1 MATVAAGSAA
11 DDNAAQTTTET
22 VTVTAAPGAG
32 SESAGDSS
40 SSGPDLSSSSGAPI
54 TVIDPNAGA
63 SGEGSGTATASSE
76 ALASATGQPPGPTGA
91 GETQDVGDAS
101 RTGGSSAA
109 ATTTAA
115 PDNAQ
120 TRAAKRMVA
129 AQCPTVLSARDIAGA
144 LGKSLPAQTIRVEDV
159 ANPDNKMTART
170 KCYYGTSDI
179 GAARPLVV
187 AIASFADTDAAAQQ
201 RDVTLSSEKAA
212 GAKVSNSDVVP
223 GDGEIKIMIRNGGLA
238 VTQVGAATVSIA
250 VADGVIGDPALRS
263 ALTLLTR
270 SVISHVR

>member
-1 MATVAAGSAA
+1 MATTAACSAA
-11 DDNAAQTTTET
+11 DDNSAQTTTET

-32 SESAGDSS
+32 SESTGDTSA
-40 SSGPDLSSSSGAPI
+40 SGPDLSSSGAPI

-76 ALASATGQPPGPTGA
+76 APAFETGQPPAATGTD
-91 GETQDVGDAS
+91 ETQDIDDPFQ
-101 RTGGSSAA
+101 TGTSSVPP
-109 ATTTAA
+109 TTTAA

-129 AQCPTVLSARDIAGA
+129 AQCPTVLSARDISGA

-159 ANPDNKMTART
+159 ANPDNNMTART

-223 GDGEIKIMIRNGGLA
+223 GDGEIKIMIRDGGLA

-250 VADGVIGDPALRS
+250 VADGVVSDPALRS

-270 SVISHVR
+270 SVINHVR